1 MKYDVMIYDSENL
14 ADAFDV
20 DSNLIRINGLPSAE
34 AETVADIFM
43 RRGVSVCLLPNEGG
57 VIAWQETSLAL

>member
-43 RRGVSVCLLPNEGG
+43 RRGVSVCLLPNEG
-57 VIAWQETSLAL
+57 E